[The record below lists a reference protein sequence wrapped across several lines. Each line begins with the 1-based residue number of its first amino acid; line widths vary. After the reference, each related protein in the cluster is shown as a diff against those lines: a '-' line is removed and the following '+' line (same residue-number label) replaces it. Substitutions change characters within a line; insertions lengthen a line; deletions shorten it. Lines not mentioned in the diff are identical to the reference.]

1 MASKSK
7 TSAAMATALAAAT
20 AQAVRMLQDPEIR
33 AQVVLAGSDLAAR
46 IRLWNEDRR
55 AAGIYSA
62 SDLPVEDLG
71 GRPSSAIPVLG
82 QERLERRVEKLS
94 ATLDMLRPETG
105 ATGSAF
111 LDKVYQA
118 LNQIRL
124 SLAVAKNLPLV
135 KRKKAHREISKMLS
149 ELETAVMDA
158 ALGNPTK

>member
-20 AQAVRMLQDPEIR
+20 AQAVRMLQDPETR
-33 AQVVLAGSDLAAR
+33 AQLLIAGNDLAAR
-46 IRLWNEDRR
+46 MRQWNDDRR
-55 AAGIYSA
+55 SSGVYSP
-62 SDLPVEDLG
+62 SDLPAEHATSG
-71 GRPSSAIPVLG
+71 YNSALPAVG

-105 ATGSAF
+105 ASGTAF

-135 KRKKAHREISKMLS
+135 KRKKAHREISKKLS
-149 ELETAVMDA
+149 DLETAVMDA
-158 ALGNPTK
+158 ALGNSPA